1 MHFLLIAI
9 IVGLIIVVALMKNS
23 ASLPGASSEKPGGY
37 KYKAKKLMTANEL
50 EFFDRL
56 IQALPEYYVFPQVSF
71 GAILQADMPDPKQ
84 QHGARLTFAQKMAD
98 YVIFDK
104 KQNIVAIVE
113 LDDRTHNKQQDDKRD
128 AMLKMA
134 GYKILRYES
143 KNKPSVEV
151 IRNHFIKESN

>member
-1 MHFLLIAI
+1 MHFFLIA
-9 IVGLIIVVALMKNS
+9 VIVVVILVAILMKSNIGLS
-23 ASLPGASSEKPGGY
+23 GSSTEKQGGY
-37 KYKAKKLMTANEL
+37 RYKAKKIMTANEL

-56 IQALPEYYVFPQVSF
+56 VSALPEYYVFPQVSF
-71 GAILQADMPDPKQ
+71 GAILQADMNDPKQ

-104 KQNIVAIVE
+104 KQSIVAIIE
-113 LDDRTHNKQQDDKRD
+113 LDDRTHNKQKDDKRD

-143 KNKPSVEV
+143 KNKPSVET
-151 IRNHFIKESN
+151 IRNHFTKE